1 MKNRNI
7 YISNQLATKDYG
19 GGNLKKEALAL
30 GILLALVT
38 SPVVV
43 QAKDPVLFV
52 HGLSGSAS
60 NWNTMIAR
68 LIADGWPSN
77 KLFAYTF
84 SNPFDMSSGANVR
97 NAQEVANWVNAIKRT
112 TGASKIDI
120 VAHSMGG
127 LSTRYYLKYMG
138 GAANVDDYITLG
150 SPHHGTIYALYGD
163 MRIGSPFLT
172 MLNRPPEVPP
182 GIQCT
187 SIYSPIDE
195 LVQPFTSPQ
204 LQGCDNR
211 AVYCGHIAMLVDTTV
226 YNIVKSKLN

>member
-1 MKNRNI
+1 MKR
-7 YISNQLATKDYG
+7 
-19 GGNLKKEALAL
+19 EALIF
-30 GILLALVT
+30 GILLALLM

-52 HGLSGSAS
+52 HGLSGNAG
-60 NWNTMIAR
+60 NWAVMIAR
-68 LIADGWPSN
+68 LQADGWPSN

-84 SNPFDMSSGANVR
+84 SNPLDMSDGANVR
-97 NAQEVANWVNAIKRT
+97 NAQEVAAWVNNIKRV

-127 LSTRYYLKYMG
+127 LSTRYYLKFMG

-150 SPHHGTIYALYGD
+150 SPHHGTIFALYGD

-172 MLNRPPEVPP
+172 RLNTPPEVPS

-187 SIYSPIDE
+187 AIYSPIDE
-195 LVQPFTSPQ
+195 LVQPYTTAMLS
-204 LQGCDNR
+204 GCDNR
-211 AVYCGHIAMLVDTTV
+211 RVICGHIAMLTDSTV
-226 YNIVKSKLN
+226 YSIVKSKLN

>member
-1 MKNRNI
+1 MKREV
-7 YISNQLATKDYG
+7 L
-19 GGNLKKEALAL
+19 LV
-30 GILLALVT
+30 GILLALVF
-38 SPVVV
+38 SPVV

-52 HGLSGSAS
+52 HGWTQNAG
-60 NWNTMIAR
+60 NWVTMMAK
-68 LIADGWPSN
+68 LTADGWPSN

-84 SNPFDMSSGANVR
+84 SNPFDASDGANVR
-97 NAQEVANWVNAIKRT
+97 NAQEVANWVNNIKKI

-127 LSTRYYLKYMG
+127 LSTRYYMKFMG

-150 SPHHGTIYALYGD
+150 SPHHGTVLADLIGGD
-163 MRIGSPFLT
+163 MKIGSPFLKQ
-172 MLNRPPEVPP
+172 LNTPPEVPV

-195 LVQPFTSPQ
+195 LVQPYTTAMLS
-204 LQGCDNR
+204 GCDNR
-211 AVYCGHIAMLVDTTV
+211 AVTSLHLQLLVNDQA